1 MRISSSS
8 SEIAY
13 SLFRITFGANI
24 FLHGVMRLVIGHP
37 AFLAY
42 VTKQMQGAPVPSWFL
57 PTFSYVL
64 PYMEGSVGLLL
75 LLGLF
80 TRSGLIAGTL
90 IILLLQIGSCLAQ
103 NWSVVGDQLVYSLSF
118 FILLSLIDRNRWSID
133 DLRIV
138 KYGAPGFNPAAS

>member
-1 MRISSSS
+1 MRTSSSS

-13 SLFRITFGANI
+13 SLFRMTFGVNI
-24 FLHGVMRLVIGHP
+24 FLHGVMRLVIGH
-37 AFLAY
+37 AVFLGY

-64 PYMEGSVGLLL
+64 PYIEGSVGLLL

-133 DLRIV
+133 DLRSV
-138 KYGAPGFNPAAS
+138 RYGAPGFNPAAS

>member
-13 SLFRITFGANI
+13 SLFRITFGVNI
-24 FLHGVMRLVIGHP
+24 FLHGVMRLVIGH
-37 AFLAY
+37 AVFLAY

-90 IILLLQIGSCLAQ
+90 IILLLEIGSCLAQ
-103 NWSVVGDQLVYSLSF
+103 NWSVVGDQLLYSLSF
-118 FILLSLIDRNRWSID
+118 FILLSLIDRNRWSVD
-133 DLRIV
+133 DLRGV
-138 KYGAPGFNPAAS
+138 RFGAPGFNPAAS

>member
-13 SLFRITFGANI
+13 SLFRITFGVNI
-24 FLHGVMRLVIGHP
+24 FLHGVMRLVIGH
-37 AFLAY
+37 AVFLAY
-42 VTKQMQGAPVPSWFL
+42 VTKQMQDAPVPSWFL

-64 PYMEGSVGLLL
+64 PYVEGSVGVLL

-90 IILLLQIGSCLAQ
+90 VILLLQIGSCLAQ

-118 FILLSLIDRNRWSID
+118 FILLSLIDRNRWSVD
-133 DLRIV
+133 DLRSV
-138 KYGAPGFNPAAS
+138 KYGAPGLNPAAS

>member
-1 MRISSSS
+1 MRTSSSS

-13 SLFRITFGANI
+13 SLFRMTFGVNI
-24 FLHGVMRLVIGHP
+24 FLHGVMRFVIGH
-37 AFLAY
+37 AEFLAY

-57 PTFSYVL
+57 PPFSYVL

-90 IILLLQIGSCLAQ
+90 VLLSLQIGSCLAQ

-118 FILLSLIDRNRWSID
+118 FILLSLIDHNRWSID
-133 DLRIV
+133 DLRSV
-138 KYGAPGFNPAAS
+138 RYGAPGFNPAAS

>member
-1 MRISSSS
+1 MRTSCSS

-13 SLFRITFGANI
+13 SLFRITFGVNI
-24 FLHGVMRLVIGHP
+24 FLHGVMRLVIGH
-37 AFLAY
+37 AVFLAY
-42 VTKQMQGAPVPSWFL
+42 VTKQMQDAPVPSWFL

-64 PYMEGSVGLLL
+64 PYVEGSVGVLL

-90 IILLLQIGSCLAQ
+90 VILLLQIGSCLAQ

-118 FILLSLIDRNRWSID
+118 FILLSLIDRNRWSVD
-133 DLRIV
+133 DLRSV
-138 KYGAPGFNPAAS
+138 KYGAPGLNPASS

>member
-1 MRISSSS
+1 
-8 SEIAY
+8 
-13 SLFRITFGANI
+13 
-24 FLHGVMRLVIGHP
+24 
-37 AFLAY
+37 
-42 VTKQMQGAPVPSWFL
+42 
-57 PTFSYVL
+57 
-64 PYMEGSVGLLL
+64 MEGSVGLLL

>member
-1 MRISSSS
+1 MRTSSSS

-13 SLFRITFGANI
+13 SLFRMTFGVNI
-24 FLHGVMRLVIGHP
+24 FLHGVMRFVIGHA

-42 VTKQMQGAPVPSWFL
+42 VTKQMLGSPVPSWIL
-57 PTFSYVL
+57 PPVSYVL

-90 IILLLQIGSCLAQ
+90 ILLSLQTGSCLAQ

-118 FILLSLIDRNRWSID
+118 LILLSLIDHNRWSID
-133 DLRIV
+133 DLRSV
-138 KYGAPGFNPAAS
+138 RYGAPGFNPAAT

>member
-1 MRISSSS
+1 MRTSSSS

-13 SLFRITFGANI
+13 SLLRITFGINI
-24 FLHGVMRLVIGHP
+24 FLHGVMRLVIGHA

-103 NWSVVGDQLVYSLSF
+103 KWSVVGDQLVYSLSF
-118 FILLSLIDRNRWSID
+118 FILLSLLDRNRWSID
-133 DLRIV
+133 DLRSV
-138 KYGAPGFNPAAS
+138 RYVAPGFNPTAS